1 MRTAEILRAW
11 GKILVGR
18 TPSLSIEITRECPL
32 RCPGCYAF
40 GSDHLGGIQVLK
52 QVRDF
57 KGQELIDG
65 IMNLVN
71 THKPLHVSLVGG
83 EPLVRFRELNMLLP
97 ILSARGIHT
106 QVVTSAVRPIPPE
119 WSRIRNLNIAVSIDG
134 LQPEH
139 DARRK
144 PATYDR
150 IQKHIEGHRIT
161 VHCTITRQMTLR
173 PGYLREFMEFWSAKE
188 EVWRIWVSLYTPQV
202 GEASFEILPPKARHA
217 VIDDLL
223 QLRLDFPK
231 LDMPPSYLQV
241 FHNPPKD
248 PSECIFSRTTK
259 SITADLKRA
268 ITPCQFG
275 GKPDCSQCG
284 CLASAGM
291 AAAARHR
298 LPFGIDVAAL
308 YEISYKV
315 GQHIAGLR
323 KPPRDPE
330 DLTKEGWNPAAG

>member
-1 MRTAEILRAW
+1 M
-11 GKILVGR
+11 
-18 TPSLSIEITRECPL
+18 
-32 RCPGCYAF
+32 
-40 GSDHLGGIQVLK
+40 LK
-52 QVRDF
+52 QVSDF
-57 KGQELIDG
+57 KGQELVDG
-65 IMNLVN
+65 IMNLVSEA
-71 THKPLHVSLVGG
+71 KPLHVSLVGG
-83 EPLVRFRELNMLLP
+83 EPLVRFRELNVLLP
-97 ILSARGIHT
+97 MLSSRGIHV

-139 DARRK
+139 DARRT

-150 IQKHIEGHRIT
+150 ILKHIEGHRIT

-188 EVWRIWVSLYTPQV
+188 EVWRIWVSLYTPQM
-202 GEASFEILPPKARHA
+202 GEASLEILPSETRHA

-223 QLRLDFPK
+223 KLRMEFPK
-231 LDMPPSYLQV
+231 LDLPSSYLQV
-241 FHNPPKD
+241 FRNPPKD
-248 PSECIFSRTTK
+248 PSDCIFARTTK
-259 SITADLKRA
+259 AITADLKRV

-298 LPFGIDVAAL
+298 LPFGMDVASL
-308 YEISYKV
+308 YQISYKV
-315 GQHIAGLR
+315 GQQIAGLR
-323 KPPRDPE
+323 KRSGNPE